1 MLERL
6 LAVRLRPLTLLV
18 GVFRVVVFRV
28 VVFFGGI
35 ALGACGGGSGADDD
49 VAVGGLVTF
58 AEADV
63 VFGQAGFTGQQRNRG
78 SLAPRGDGL
87 DGPGTAGASAA
98 AGPFFLPDIGNHR
111 VLGFFT
117 PPPFNNLAAN
127 FVLGQPGFAFNDP
140 NLGAAALSTPV
151 CAVVEGDRLF
161 VSDFG
166 NDRLLIW
173 EGLPAANGAPASLVL
188 GQSDMLTNGS
198 ATTSGGFDGPAGFC
212 VAAGRILVA
221 DSGNNRILIWS
232 SIPASSGVPADLVLG
247 QTDFTSRLPNRGGQ
261 PTATGLDGPLA
272 VWSDGTRIV
281 VADSGNHRLLIWN
294 RFPSAAGTPADVVVG
309 QTSVF
314 AAQARAGADGM
325 RAPTDVDSDGVRL
338 FVADAGNNRVLV
350 FDGFPLASGTGA
362 DRVLGQGD
370 FDHTAPN
377 DDDQDGFPDGV
388 PSART
393 LSSGVG
399 LILTVRLAG
408 AQVFVGD
415 TGNNRVLIFGTE

>member
-1 MLERL
+1 MLGRL
-6 LAVRLRPLTLLV
+6 LAVRLRPAVFLV
-18 GVFRVVVFRV
+18 
-28 VVFFGGI
+28 GI
-35 ALGACGGGSGADDD
+35 ALAACGGGSGADDD
-49 VAVGGLVTF
+49 VAVGGVVTF

-98 AGPFFLPDIGNHR
+98 SGPFYVPDIGNHR
-111 VLGFFT
+111 VLGFFA

-127 FVLGQPGFAFNDP
+127 FVLGQPGFVFNDP
-140 NLGAAALSTPV
+140 NLGSSALSTPV

-173 EGLPAANGAPASLVL
+173 EGLPDRNAAPANLVL

-198 ATTSGGFDGPAGFC
+198 ATTSDGFDGPGGFC

-221 DSGNNRILIWS
+221 DSGNNRILIWN
-232 SIPASSGVPADLVLG
+232 SIPESSGVPADLVLG

-272 VWSDGTRIV
+272 VWSDGTRVV
-281 VADSGNHRLLIWN
+281 VADSGNHRLLIWS
-294 RFPSAAGTPADVVVG
+294 RFPSADGAPADMVVG
-309 QTSVF
+309 QASVF
-314 AAQARAGADGM
+314 AAQPAAGAAGM
-325 RAPTDVDSDGVRL
+325 RGPTDVDSDGARL
-338 FVADAGNNRVLV
+338 FVADAGNNRILV
-350 FDGFPLASGTGA
+350 FDDFPVASGAGA
-362 DRVLGQGD
+362 HRVLGQGD
-370 FDHTAPN
+370 FDHAAPN

>member
-1 MLERL
+1 
-6 LAVRLRPLTLLV
+6 
-18 GVFRVVVFRV
+18 
-28 VVFFGGI
+28 
-35 ALGACGGGSGADDD
+35 
-49 VAVGGLVTF
+49 
-58 AEADV
+58 
-63 VFGQAGFTGQQRNRG
+63 
-78 SLAPRGDGL
+78 
-87 DGPGTAGASAA
+87 
-98 AGPFFLPDIGNHR
+98 
-111 VLGFFT
+111 
-117 PPPFNNLAAN
+117 
-127 FVLGQPGFAFNDP
+127 
-140 NLGAAALSTPV
+140 
-151 CAVVEGDRLF
+151 VVEGDRLF

-173 EGLPAANGAPASLVL
+173 EGLPDRNAAPASLVL

-221 DSGNNRILIWS
+221 DSGNNRILIWNA
-232 SIPASSGVPADLVLG
+232 IPDSSGVPADLVLG

-281 VADSGNHRLLIWN
+281 VVDSANHRLLIWN
-294 RFPSAAGTPADVVVG
+294 RFPSADGTPADVVVG
-309 QTSVF
+309 QASVF
-314 AAQARAGADGM
+314 AAQPGAGADGM
-325 RAPTDVDSDGVRL
+325 RGPTDVDSDGVRL

-350 FDGFPLASGTGA
+350 FDEFPLASGAGA

-370 FDHTAPN
+370 FDHTASN
-377 DDDQDGFPDGV
+377 DDDQDGFSDGV

-399 LILTVRLAG
+399 FILTVRLAG
-408 AQVFVGD
+408 VQVFIGD